1 MHKKFTNQNMG
12 IVPFVTFIS
21 LFCNKSTSWSRD
33 CLYCTNLSNSGPL
46 RWCSFPKAY
55 QRQGGIMPSQSLER
69 ELHTLT
75 LLMLYKYIQKTE
87 VVFCFVLLLNTL
99 NESHIENTIVSEF
112 KMVSLLWHVLDLC
125 SSLGLTIPGSVSIA
139 GRF

>member
-1 MHKKFTNQNMG
+1 
-12 IVPFVTFIS
+12 
-21 LFCNKSTSWSRD
+21 
-33 CLYCTNLSNSGPL
+33 
-46 RWCSFPKAY
+46 
-55 QRQGGIMPSQSLER
+55 MPSQSLER